1 MATLTVT
8 VGAPGTLPLHIG
20 AQAALA
26 SDAEFDPALTI
37 VGPAFVDE
45 DKRVVEVS
53 LDPSQVTGSSS
64 ASFDMDAQGLEAYQA
79 LAAQLGL
86 GVRDIELP
94 DLPINLTSDKGPDVL
109 GLIPSEPLTVRI
121 YVSQPDEDGNVRY
134 DLDTGLDAPVGVV
147 VNNGTVVAVVLDDRV
162 IDLTDV
168 RGFIELAT
176 SLFASSPAEDEDDAE
191 PEEET
196 VPIQQE
202 PGANE
207 TATKTTA
214 DVVGSPAASSLPIAY
229 IAVGIIAALAL
240 AGGVLALRAKRQ

>member
-1 MATLTVT
+1 
-8 VGAPGTLPLHIG
+8 
-20 AQAALA
+20 
-26 SDAEFDPALTI
+26 
-37 VGPAFVDE
+37 
-45 DKRVVEVS
+45 
-53 LDPSQVTGSSS
+53 VTGSSS
-64 ASFDMDAQGLEAYQA
+64 ASFDMDAQGLEAYLA

-86 GVRDIELP
+86 GVRDVDLP
-94 DLPINLTSDKGPDVL
+94 DLPISLTSDKGPDVL
-109 GLIPSEPLTVRI
+109 GLIPSQPLTVRI
-121 YVSQPDEDGNVRY
+121 YVSEPDEDGNVRY

-147 VNNGTVVAVVLDDRV
+147 INNGTVVAVVLDDRV

-168 RGFIELAT
+168 RGFIDLAT
-176 SLFASSPAEDEDDAE
+176 SLFASSPAEDEADAE

-202 PGANE
+202 PAAGANE

-214 DVVGSPAASSLPIAY
+214 DAVGSPAASSLPIAY